1 MSEQIEKLVADVLAA
16 ETVDRAVE
24 IYLAAPKA
32 VRKEAYN
39 QIRQKD
45 AMVGKKIRA
54 AAEERRGIAFRTQ
67 DGDLVLDREAI
78 KAQAVRMT
86 AKIKEMDARKAGL
99 GERVVELKKQAQKF
113 YGEDF
118 LAELEG
124 VIEQA

>member
-1 MSEQIEKLVADVLAA
+1 MSEQIEKFVAEVLAA
-16 ETVDRAVE
+16 ETVEAAVE

-32 VRKEAYN
+32 VRRAAYN
-39 QIRQKD
+39 LIREKN
-45 AMVGKKIRA
+45 ALLGKKIRA

-67 DGDLVLDREAI
+67 DGDLVLGREAI
-78 KAQAVRMT
+78 TEQVVRLVGKA
-86 AKIKEMDARKAGL
+86 KEMDARKAIL

-113 YGEDF
+113 YGDEF

>member
-1 MSEQIEKLVADVLAA
+1 MSEQIDKFVAEVLAA
-16 ETVDRAVE
+16 ETVEAAVE

-32 VRKEAYN
+32 VRREAYN
-39 QIRQKD
+39 QIREKD
-45 AMVGKKIRA
+45 ALLGKKIRA

-67 DGDLVLDREAI
+67 EGDLVLSREAV
-78 KAQAVRMT
+78 KEQTLRLVGKM
-86 AKIKEMDARKAGL
+86 KEMDTRKALL

-113 YGEDF
+113 YGDEF